1 MVEASTTAGT
11 ATSSASVGGGA
22 AKKKRRKRGGGS
34 VGSKEPT
41 TPQTSNS
48 SKVLSSGNGRKD
60 ASISRTA
67 SSGGAARGA
76 KNSKKRRGGRGGGE
90 SKRNTSS
97 SSPMQLP
104 HVKVTLRNL
113 LDENKH
119 GTVKAIVHS
128 LKNFLDGAF
137 HSSPGTKIDEQNG
150 VFGGNSD
157 KDKFDAYSL
166 ACRLEKDQFEREK
179 CMLTDTASSNENA
192 NSSSSASSRPLSFGW
207 VYEVKQTSS
216 HLPSAESVAS
226 DVIEK
231 EKSSLSNRK
240 GGSAVNAMVDTAM
253 AQMMLE
259 CGKKY
264 LDFVGGKVVLE
275 EDNAVDVMLAEM
287 VQAAKKK
294 MAANTGQKIDA
305 DDDDKNNDGLSDVT
319 ELMSNL
325 NASNPKTNAGKNEPI
340 PAVKIRI
347 LSVTPVKKSKRRG
360 IIAGTVILA
369 LYPPDPCML
378 FKDYCRDAGRI
389 AGERYL
395 MAQERAKE
403 AVAKRSEASDVEGPV
418 AENKQEVDVASGH
431 SIDETTH
438 TSNTENDSNKAHPIK
453 KMAVP
458 PIPHFPII
466 TPAERSRAVARS
478 RVLINRTISAMKI
491 FAQSKQHHLSDINF
505 HSWDIAESPSQKT
518 WKSRP
523 HPMVASL
530 LNGVSLE
537 KILAEEQS
545 SIAGT
550 TSYKRWRKVYSGDA
564 RADRYDSTI
573 ESSDDYKSF
582 MEQWS
587 KSGTIRSAAP
597 ADESKDKEKETAKPP
612 AASSSYAAITS
623 KKEEGK
629 PPQPEFDEEGRPLSA
644 IVMHIRAKQ
653 EEAVKAKAEAAAA
666 AARARA
672 AAAAAA
678 TMAASK
684 KKKKNDVAAAAS
696 ASSSSARKK
705 KRDAT
710 KSKKSKSKSTSR
722 AGGESK
728 ASTLASPP
736 PGAVFLKKGG

>member
-1 MVEASTTAGT
+1 MIEASTTAGT
-11 ATSSASVGGGA
+11 ATSSASGGGGA

-34 VGSKEPT
+34 GGSKEPS

-60 ASISRTA
+60 ASIARTA
-67 SSGGAARGA
+67 SSGGATRGA
-76 KNSKKRRGGRGGGE
+76 KNSKKRRGGRGGEE

-104 HVKVTLRNL
+104 HVKVTLRNI

-119 GTVKAIVHS
+119 GTVKAIVDS
-128 LKNFLDGAF
+128 LKIFLDGAF

-166 ACRLEKDQFEREK
+166 ACRQEKDQFEREK
-179 CMLTDTASSNENA
+179 SMLTYTASSNENT
-192 NSSSSASSRPLSFGW
+192 NSSTSASPRPLSFGW

-216 HLPSAESVAS
+216 QLPSIESVAS

-240 GGSAVNAMVDTAM
+240 GGSAVNAMVDAAM

-264 LDFVGGKVVLE
+264 LDFVGGKVVLD
-275 EDNAVDVMLAEM
+275 EDSAVDVMLAEM

-294 MAANTGQKIDA
+294 MAAIEGQKIDA
-305 DDDDKNNDGLSDVT
+305 DDGDKNNDGLAEVT

-325 NASNPKTNAGKNEPI
+325 DTTNPKSNAGKNEPI

-360 IIAGTVILA
+360 IIGGTVNLA

-378 FKDYCRDAGRI
+378 FKENCRDAGRI
-389 AGERYL
+389 AGEKYL

-403 AVAKRSEASDVEGPV
+403 VAAKKSEANNVDGPV
-418 AENKQEVDVASGH
+418 PENKREADAASGH

-438 TSNTENDSNKAHPIK
+438 TTNTENDSNKAHPIK

-458 PIPHFPII
+458 PIPHFPIM

-478 RVLINRTISAMKI
+478 RVLLYRTIRAMKI
-491 FAQSKQHHLSDINF
+491 FAQSKQNHPSDINF

-518 WKSRP
+518 WKNRP
-523 HPMVASL
+523 HPMVTSL
-530 LNGVSLE
+530 LNGVSID

-545 SIAGT
+545 SIAGS
-550 TSYKRWRKVYSGDA
+550 TSSKRWRKGYSGDA

-573 ESSDDYKSF
+573 ESSDDYKTF

-587 KSGTIRSAAP
+587 KDGTIRLEAP
-597 ADESKDKEKETAKPP
+597 ADESKDKEKETAKPS
-612 AASSSYAAITS
+612 AAPSSYAAITS

-653 EEAVKAKAEAAAA
+653 EEAAKAKAEAAAA

-672 AAAAAA
+672 AAA

-684 KKKKNDVAAAAS
+684 KKKKNDVAVAASS

-728 ASTLASPP
+728 ASTMASPP